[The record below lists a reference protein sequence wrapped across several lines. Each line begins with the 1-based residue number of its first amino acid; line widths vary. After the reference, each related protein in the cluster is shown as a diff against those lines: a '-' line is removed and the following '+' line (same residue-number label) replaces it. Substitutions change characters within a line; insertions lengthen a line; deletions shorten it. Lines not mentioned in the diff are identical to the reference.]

1 MYTNSGERQGSKN
14 AATQIIEENLDHL
27 HCFLTLICCWE
38 VFLQSK
44 ECLMHFLWELDTLL
58 MKLHVTFLCVTSER
72 WNSATFFQG
81 NNMGEKKYVAP
92 LEGGLFEIYGF
103 ERLSYSTDI
112 KYSAHASTCK
122 GALVNI

>member
-1 MYTNSGERQGSKN
+1 MQLFSRAITWGK
-14 AATQIIEENLDHL
+14 
-27 HCFLTLICCWE
+27 
-38 VFLQSK
+38 
-44 ECLMHFLWELDTLL
+44 
-58 MKLHVTFLCVTSER
+58 
-72 WNSATFFQG
+72 
-81 NNMGEKKYVAP
+81 KKYVAP